1 MKKLKKTKKSPKTFG
16 DFVDLAVAV
25 LVVGFVFVLAFSAIM
40 VSYFENKE
48 PPVTTPATQNNNQ
61 GSSEYPTLYAKE
73 VKAAA
78 EKYGIEE
85 ERIYAV
91 IKVESNFK
99 KDAVSYAD
107 ARGLMQML
115 PSTYESQCK
124 RLGIEYNEE
133 DLFDPAKNID
143 VCTFYLKRMY
153 DMYGDWDHAHAAYNA
168 GYGNVNKWLKNP
180 EYTREGKLINDK
192 IPFKETRNYVKKVN
206 YYYTEY
212 KLANASK

>member
-1 MKKLKKTKKSPKTFG
+1 MKKQKQNKKSFWGIADTVVAIF
-16 DFVDLAVAV
+16 VAV
-25 LVVGFVFVLAFSAIM
+25 FIFVFALSAVM
-40 VSYFENKE
+40 ASYLEDE
-48 PPVTTPATQNNNQ
+48 TPSTSQGNTNQ
-61 GSSEYPTLYAKE
+61 GSTEYPTLYAKE

-91 IKVESNFK
+91 IRVESNFK
-99 KDAVSYAD
+99 KEAVSSAD

-124 RLGIEYNEE
+124 RLGIEYNVE

-143 VCTFYLKRMY
+143 VCTYYLKRMY
-153 DMYGDWDHAHAAYNA
+153 DMFGDWDHAHAAYNA
-168 GYGNVNKWLKNP
+168 GYGNVKKWLKNP

-192 IPFKETRNYVKKVN
+192 IPFKETRNYVKKVD

-212 KLANASK
+212 KLANASNNK